1 MDCYYLYNNFIM
13 VFFNNIFNIMREPQ
27 LGVAV
32 GKKGVGKT
40 FTTTKIIE
48 NYVRG
53 NLAAGIKPRKVL
65 ILDVNDEFTQ
75 IKAIATQDV
84 PKFSINNF
92 IEARRIRPFKIDGK
106 KMSLDEITVTLSTI
120 LETFRGGL
128 LLVEDI
134 NRYISDSMPN
144 DLIGAI
150 CTNRHANMDIILHYQ
165 SIGRITPKV
174 WQNLNWIRFHQNTE
188 SVQKHAS
195 KKFPDKEGIMSMAEF
210 IVNEKV
216 KKGDNRYFLYVDV
229 DVMKIKGPNID
240 EVLKEEAIINFIT
253 MRSNYNQLIKQRV
266 TREKLTADSST
277 KKPRSEKEIFEI
289 VKKELMNDF
298 F

>member
-1 MDCYYLYNNFIM
+1 
-13 VFFNNIFNIMREPQ
+13 MREPQ

-40 FTTTKIIE
+40 FTTTKTIE
-48 NYVRG
+48 SYIRG

-75 IKAIATQDV
+75 IKAIAIEDV
-84 PKFSINNF
+84 PKFSVNNF
-92 IEARRIRPFKIDGK
+92 VEARRIRPFKKDGK
-106 KMSLDEITVTLSTI
+106 KMSLDEITHTLSII

-188 SVQKHAS
+188 SVQKHG

-216 KKGDNRYFLYVDV
+216 KQGDKRYFLFVDV
-229 DVMKIKGPNID
+229 DTMKIKGPNISQD
-240 EVLKEEAIINFIT
+240 LKAEAVINFLT
-253 MRSNYNQLIKQRV
+253 MRSNYSQYVKQRV
-266 TREKLTADSST
+266 TRDKLTSD
-277 KKPRSEKEIFEI
+277 KKPKTEKEVFDI
-289 VKKELMNDF
+289 VKKELMTDF